1 MKTHDPRSVD
11 VLVAGQNINSGLA
24 PDGDFV
30 SAEPMGPDFEM
41 VQGIDGEAAR
51 VAKYGSKT
59 GKAVVRVLHTSDGN
73 TTLSALRALDVGN
86 PNGGGLGPFAII
98 DRSGGLIVEAQSCCV
113 EGVPKVARGGSVG
126 VVEWTLLLA
135 NCTWTVNGNPAV

>member
-59 GKAVVRVLHTSDGN
+59 GKAVVRVLHTSEGN
-73 TTLSALRALDVGN
+73 TTISALRLLDTST
-86 PNGGGLGPFAII
+86 PNGGGLGPFAIL
-98 DRSGGLIVEAQSCCV
+98 DRSGGLIVEAESCCV

-126 VVEWTLLLA
+126 VVEWTLLLS